1 MSYHPKAYWQAL
13 VKRPL
18 ARLSWLGLGL
28 GFEFGFGFGFGLA
41 TNPNPSST
49 LQPHEGRQDR
59 RQARREEGVPVRG
72 RVRGTPLREAAD
84 ELLDL
89 VRA

>member
-28 GFEFGFGFGFGLA
+28 GFALGFGFGFGFGFGSGL
-41 TNPNPSST
+41 
-49 LQPHEGRQDR
+49 E
-59 RQARREEGVPVRG
+59 PV
-72 RVRGTPLREAAD
+72 L
-84 ELLDL
+84 
-89 VRA
+89 